1 MCSFSWRNRTP
12 AQTRMKTLLLIPIVV
27 ALLLFPTRSGVAA
40 DRAGTAAE
48 LDNLV
53 AKMLSPRGPS

>member
-1 MCSFSWRNRTP
+1 
-12 AQTRMKTLLLIPIVV
+12 MKTLLLIPIVV